1 MKIAINTQLLIPGK
15 LDGIGWYTYETLSR
29 ITTRHPEH
37 EFIFIFD
44 RKPSSELK
52 FPSNTRFVVLSP
64 PSRHPLL
71 WFIRF
76 EFILPFLLRKLKPDV
91 FLSPDGW
98 MTLNSPVPCIQVIH
112 DLNYVH
118 FPEDIPFLTRN
129 YYNILFRKYA
139 RKARRIATVSNY
151 SKQDII
157 RVWGIPP
164 DKIDVTHNG
173 CNEGY
178 KLVSQDEKLVIQK
191 KYTQGSPYFLYV
203 GALIPRKNIARM
215 FEAFNHFKKQDTQNT
230 RLLVVGQKKWWTP
243 AISEAWEKLEYKED
257 VSFLGR
263 LGVAELNQL
272 YAASLALLFVPYF
285 EGFGIPILEAFN
297 SGAAVITSNVTSMP
311 EVAGDAAMLVDPY
324 SIDSITDAMIS
335 LSTNEEL
342 RNSLIEKGK
351 ERSRQFSWDITAD
364 ALWKTIEKTVQTV

>member
-15 LDGIGWYTYETLSR
+15 LDGIGWYTFETLSR
-29 ITTRHPEH
+29 ITARQPEH
-37 EFIFIFD
+37 EFILIFD
-44 RKPSSELK
+44 RKPSAELK

-76 EFILPFLLRKLKPDV
+76 EIFLPFLLRKLKPDV

-98 MTLNSPVPCIQVIH
+98 MTLNSPAPCIQVIH
-112 DLNYVH
+112 DLNFVH
-118 FPEDIPFLTRN
+118 CPEDIPFLTRK
-129 YYNILFRKYA
+129 YYNVLFRKYA
-139 RKARRIATVSNY
+139 QKARRIATVSNY

-157 RVWGIPP
+157 KAWSISP

-173 CNEGY
+173 CNKGY
-178 KLVSQDEKLVIQK
+178 KIISNDEKLLTRK
-191 KYTQGSPYFLYV
+191 KYSRGAPYFIYV

-215 FEAFNHFKKQDTQNT
+215 FEAFHRFKEQDTQNT
-230 RLLVVGQKKWWTP
+230 RLLVVGEKKWWTP
-243 AISEAWEKLEYKED
+243 AISKAWENLEYKED

-263 LGVAELNQL
+263 LGVAELNHL

-285 EGFGIPILEAFN
+285 EGFGIPILEAFK
-297 SGAAVITSNVTSMP
+297 SGAPVITSNITSMP

-324 SIDSITDAMIS
+324 SVDSISDAMIS
-335 LSTNEEL
+335 VSSNEDL
-342 RNSLIEKGK
+342 RNSLIERGGK
-351 ERSRQFSWDITAD
+351 RSRQFSWDKTAD
-364 ALWKTIEKTVQTV
+364 ALWRTIEKTVQND

>member
-29 ITTRHPEH
+29 ITARHPEH
-37 EFIFIFD
+37 EFILIFD

-52 FPSNTRFVVLSP
+52 FPPNTRFVTLSP
-64 PSRHPLL
+64 PSRHPFL

-76 EFILPFLLRKLKPDV
+76 EIILPFLLRKLKPDV

-98 MTLNSPVPCIQVIH
+98 MTLNSPAPCIQVIH
-112 DLNYVH
+112 DLNFVH
-118 FPEDIPFLTRN
+118 FPEDIPFFTRK

-157 RVWGIPP
+157 KYWGISP

-178 KLVSQDEKLVIQK
+178 KIVSPEEKLVTRK
-191 KYTQGSPYFLYV
+191 KYARGKPYFLYV

-215 FEAFNHFKKQDTQNT
+215 FEAFNRFKKQDTQNT
-230 RLLVVGQKKWWTP
+230 RLLVVGQKKYWTP

-257 VSFLGR
+257 VTFHGR

-311 EVAGDAAMLVDPY
+311 EVAGDAALLVDPC
-324 SIDSITDAMIS
+324 SVDSISEAMIS

-342 RNSLIEKGK
+342 RNILIEKGK
-351 ERSRQFSWDITAD
+351 ERSMQFSWDKTAD
-364 ALWKTIEKTVQTV
+364 ALWKTIENTVKEN